1 MKATKAWVIV
11 IALQVLLLLV
21 QWVGVPAL
29 PHAAAQ
35 VPDSGA
41 QWNQMIEELKAVNAK
56 LDHMSDLLDSGRL
69 QVKATLPD
77 DKSASQRAH

>member
-11 IALQVLLLLV
+11 IALQIVLLLG
-21 QWVGVPAL
+21 QWIGVPAL
-29 PHAAAQ
+29 PRAVAQ

-56 LDHMSDLLDSGRL
+56 LDHISDLLDSGRL

-77 DKSASQRAH
+77 DKPASQRAH